1 MSGLF
6 GGGGAT
12 ISTVDPVAAGLR
24 IQTSAYGMALPLVY
38 GRTRIPGNLMWY
50 GDFTP
55 IAHTETTSSGGGG
68 KGGGG
73 EVTSSH
79 TTYTYTAAFALGLGE
94 GPFTA
99 IHAFWRDKDFIT
111 DASSVFTLKLGTYPQ
126 AVWSHLSSN
135 HAAEAVPYQGVAYVC
150 ASAYDLG
157 SSDYLQN
164 HSFEVTARLP
174 HQVGVI
180 DDANPKDI
188 LADLLANANYG
199 VSFPAGKLGDWT
211 QFSAYC
217 VANGLFFSPCYSDQ
231 QQASEVV
238 TKLTALA
245 NTAPYF
251 SEGLLKCT
259 PLGDVQITGNAVTFT
274 PNVTPLY
281 DLTDDDYLDQDE
293 PVRVIRNASADAY
306 NQVQVE
312 YVNRQNQ
319 YNVEIAE
326 AKDQTA
332 IDTYGLLTAEPI
344 AAHEIA
350 RTEVARAVAQIKL
363 QRALFI
369 RNEYE
374 FRLGWKY
381 ALVEPTDILTLTD
394 ASLGM
399 DKVPVRVLTVEESED
414 GGFLM
419 TAEDFPA
426 GTTSAATY
434 ASQDGG
440 GYTLNTYITPGPVNT
455 PAIFEPPNGLTAP
468 DLEVWVAVSGTVPE
482 WGGCDVW
489 VSEDNATFRNIGR
502 VVNPARHGT
511 LSSALATG
519 SDPDITN
526 TLAVNLSL
534 CRGALVSVS
543 QADADDGNSL
553 LWVDGEL
560 ISYQNATL
568 TTQYHYNLTYLR
580 RGRNGTA
587 IGAHASGTQFARLDD
602 AIFKYV
608 VPRDLIGRPIW
619 LKFTSFNI
627 FGNATQQLAD
637 VVAYSY
643 TILGNRPAGLASL
656 SGIGG
661 MFLNQIGWSFAQNQY
676 DRDFIEIWGGTTN
689 NRAVAT
695 LLTSQKDPT
704 TSWKHPGLPAA
715 QQWFYWGRVVD
726 TSGNQSDFFPTSP
739 TNGVPATTSS
749 DVAEMLAF
757 LQGKIGDSAL
767 TTELLTSIT
776 GSGGNLLQNS
786 GFDVDISGW
795 GALWKQVPG
804 DPTPT
809 IQRNLAGAPWTP
821 TGMNTIGMVRAGMP
835 TGVQDFGLEL
845 VRCPAI
851 EPGARYCV
859 SSWLAAHRCPVD
871 IAILFLDSVMAY
883 IAGAEAHSA
892 TTTASGGESL
902 SGWVRRSIFVTAPAN
917 ARYAYVFA
925 RAYAA
930 TGADPYAWMC
940 RPMLER
946 AVASQTVPSAWSQS
960 AEGIT
965 AAVKTTETTV
975 AGLSAQYTIK
985 VDVNGKVTGIGLA
998 SSPSSSEI
1006 VMLADKLTFVQPD
1019 GSGTPQQVLTVG
1031 TINGQPAL
1039 GFAGHLLA
1047 ADGSFSG
1054 QLLAATGTFTGALNA
1069 ASGTFAG
1076 ALSGA
1081 TGTFSGAL
1089 NAATGT
1095 FAGSLA
1101 AGVLNAAAFDSI
1113 SYEYATAGTFNL
1125 TIPAMNADWSAMKMK
1140 VSVQAAGGGGGGGSY
1155 GGGGGGGGGG
1165 AGQRVTY
1172 DGIACTPGQVVGIV
1186 IGLGGNPGANGIYSA
1201 ATSGTVGALTQV
1213 TYVSV
1218 TYGATAGTGG
1228 GSGWWAGQPV
1238 YALGGTIGGQNGLG
1252 TLGGG
1257 KGGDS
1262 TLAGGG
1268 AGAVGTANAGS
1279 GLLGSGGGGACYSDE
1294 GNTAAAA
1301 GGRGHVLIEFYDP
1314 NLLVLN
1320 SRYSNLI
1327 TWLDTTGHGAVPAN
1341 AR

>member
-6 GGGGAT
+6 GGGGTT

-73 EVTSSH
+73 EVSSSH

-99 IHAFWRDKDFIT
+99 IHAFWRDKDFVA
-111 DASSVFTLKLGTYPQ
+111 DASSVFTIKLGTYPQ
-126 AVWSHLSSN
+126 TVWSHLSSN
-135 HAAEAVPYQGVAYVC
+135 HPAEAVPYQGVAYVC

-164 HSFEVTARLP
+164 HTFEVTARLP
-174 HQVGVI
+174 YQVGVI

-188 LADLLANANYG
+188 LSDVLINAHYG
-199 VSFPAGKLGDWT
+199 CGFPAGKLASWT
-211 QFSAYC
+211 QFSNYC
-217 VANGLFFSPCYSDQ
+217 VANGLFFSPAYAEQ
-231 QQASEVV
+231 QQASELV
-238 TKLTALA
+238 TKLTGLA

-259 PLGDVQITGNAVTFT
+259 PLGDAQVTGNAVTYV

-293 PVRVIRNASADAY
+293 PVRLIRNSSADAF
-306 NQVQVE
+306 NHAQVE
-312 YVNRQNQ
+312 YVNRLNQ

-332 IDTYGLLTAEPI
+332 IDVYGLLTAEPV

-374 FRLGWKY
+374 FRVGWKFS
-381 ALVEPTDILTLTD
+381 LVEPTDILTLTD
-394 ASLGM
+394 ATLGL

-434 ASQDGG
+434 ATQGGG
-440 GYTLNTYITPGPVNT
+440 GYTLNTYIAPGPVNT

-489 VSEDNATFRNIGR
+489 VSEDNATYRNIGR

-511 LSSALATG
+511 LSSILATG
-519 SDPDITN
+519 SDPDTTN
-526 TLAVNLSL
+526 TLAVDLSL

-587 IGAHASGTQFARLDD
+587 IGAHAAGTKFARLDE

-608 VPRDLIGRPIW
+608 VPRELIGRPIW
-619 LKFTSFNI
+619 IKFTSFNV
-627 FGNATQQLAD
+627 FGNATEQLAD
-637 VVAYSY
+637 VTAYSY

-656 SGIGG
+656 SGTGG
-661 MFLNQIGWSFAQNQY
+661 MFLNQIGWTFAQNQY
-676 DRDFIEIWGGTTN
+676 DRDFIELWGGTTN
-689 NRAVAT
+689 NRNAAT

-726 TSGNQSDFFPTSP
+726 TSGNSSDFFPASP

-749 DVAEMLAF
+749 DAAEMLDL
-757 LQGKIGDSAL
+757 LQGQLTLDELAPELANPIGNMA
-767 TTELLTSIT
+767 TSYVMVADVDGNIT
-776 GSGGNLLQNS
+776 GMRL
-786 GFDVDISGW
+786 
-795 GALWKQVPG
+795 GA
-804 DPTPT
+804 D
-809 IQRNLAGAPWTP
+809 
-821 TGMNTIGMVRAGMP
+821 
-835 TGVQDFGLEL
+835 
-845 VRCPAI
+845 
-851 EPGARYCV
+851 
-859 SSWLAAHRCPVD
+859 
-871 IAILFLDSVMAY
+871 
-883 IAGAEAHSA
+883 
-892 TTTASGGESL
+892 ASG
-902 SGWVRRSIFVTAPAN
+902 
-917 ARYAYVFA
+917 
-925 RAYAA
+925 A
-930 TGADPYAWMC
+930 T
-940 RPMLER
+940 
-946 AVASQTVPSAWSQS
+946 
-960 AEGIT
+960 
-965 AAVKTTETTV
+965 
-975 AGLSAQYTIK
+975 
-985 VDVNGKVTGIGLA
+985 N
-998 SSPSSSEI
+998 I

-1019 GSGTPQQVLTVG
+1019 GSGTPQPILTVG

-1039 GFAGHLLA
+1039 GFSGHLLA

-1054 QLLAATGTFTGALNA
+1054 QLLAATGTFTGELSA

-1081 TGTFSGAL
+1081 TGTFSGVL
-1089 NAATGT
+1089 
-1095 FAGSLA
+1095 S
-1101 AGVLNAAAFDSI
+1101 AGVLNPANFDAYQ
-1113 SYEYATAGTFNL
+1113 YEYSIAGGYNL
-1125 TIPAMNADWSAMKMK
+1125 TIPALKAGWSAMKMRITI
-1140 VSVQAAGGGGGGGSY
+1140 QGAGGGGGGAWCSGVSPNIWQAPGA
-1155 GGGGGGGGGG
+1155 GGGAGQKIIYDGIAATPGQNIVITVGSGGAGGNGALSTNGATSGSAGGLTQVVVNGDITYPASAGGGGG
-1165 AGQRVTY
+1165 ASTLSGSTMIY
-1172 DGIACTPGQVVGIV
+1172 GVG
-1186 IGLGGNPGANGIYSA
+1186 GA
-1201 ATSGTVGALTQV
+1201 
-1213 TYVSV
+1213 
-1218 TYGATAGTGG
+1218 
-1228 GSGWWAGQPV
+1228 
-1238 YALGGTIGGQNGLG
+1238 IGGQNARLVVFLYAG
-1252 TLGGG
+1252 
-1257 KGGDS
+1257 
-1262 TLAGGG
+1262 AGGTSFYG
-1268 AGAVGTANAGS
+1268 AGGAAGTGSAVNGGVGARGA
-1279 GLLGSGGGGACYSDE
+1279 GGGGAMLNIATPSA
-1294 GNTAAAA
+1294 GSGGA
-1301 GGRGHVLIEFYDP
+1301 GGDGYVLVEFYDP
-1314 NLLVLN
+1314 NTIVLN

-1327 TWLDTTGHGAVPAN
+1327 TWLDSIGHGAVPAN

>member
-73 EVTSSH
+73 EVSSSH

-99 IHAFWRDKDFIT
+99 IHAFWRDKDFVA
-111 DASSVFTLKLGTYPQ
+111 DASSVFTIKLGTYPQ
-126 AVWSHLSSN
+126 TTWSHLSSN
-135 HAAEAVPYQGVAYVC
+135 HPAEAVPYQGVAYVC

-164 HSFEVTARLP
+164 HSFEVTGRLP

-188 LADLLANANYG
+188 LSDVLINAHYG
-199 VSFPAGKLGDWT
+199 VGFPAGKLGDWT
-211 QFSAYC
+211 QFSNYC
-217 VANGLFFSPCYSDQ
+217 VANGLFFSPAYAEQ
-231 QQASEVV
+231 QQASELV
-238 TKLTALA
+238 TKLMGLA
-245 NTAPYF
+245 NTELYF

-259 PLGDVQITGNAVTFT
+259 PLGDAQVTGNAVTFV

-293 PVRVIRNASADAY
+293 PVRLIRNSSADAF
-306 NQVQVE
+306 NHVQVE

-319 YNVEIAE
+319 YNVEPAE

-332 IDTYGLLTAEPI
+332 IDTFGLLTAEPV

-350 RTEVARAVAQIKL
+350 RTEVARAVAQIKM

-374 FRLGWKY
+374 FRVGWKFS
-381 ALVEPTDILTLTD
+381 LVEPTDILTLTD
-394 ASLGM
+394 AALEL
-399 DKVPVRVLTVEESED
+399 DKAPVRVLTIEENGD
-414 GGFLM
+414 DGFLM

-434 ASQDGG
+434 ATQGGG
-440 GYTLNTYITPGPVNT
+440 GYTLNTYIAPGPVNA
-455 PAIFEPPNGLTAP
+455 PAIFEPPNSLTAP

-489 VSEDNATFRNIGR
+489 VSEDNATYRNIGR
-502 VVNPARHGT
+502 VVNPARHGV
-511 LSSALATG
+511 LSSTLASGT
-519 SDPDITN
+519 DPDTTN
-526 TLAVNLSL
+526 TLAVDLSA
-534 CRGALVSVS
+534 CRGALVPVS

-587 IGAHASGTQFARLDD
+587 IGAHAAGTKFARLDE

-619 LKFTSFNI
+619 IKFTSFNV
-627 FGNATQQLAD
+627 FGNATEQLAD
-637 VVAYSY
+637 VTAYSY

-656 SGIGG
+656 SATGG

-676 DRDFIEIWGGTTN
+676 DRDFIEVWGGTTN
-689 NRAVAT
+689 NRNAAT

-726 TSGNQSDFFPTSP
+726 TSGNQSDFFPASP

-749 DVAEMLAF
+749 DAAEMLDL
-757 LQGKIGDSAL
+757 LQGQLTFAELAPELAVPVGNLADSYVMVADANGK
-767 TTELLTSIT
+767 IT
-776 GSGGNLLQNS
+776 GMRL
-786 GFDVDISGW
+786 
-795 GALWKQVPG
+795 GA
-804 DPTPT
+804 D
-809 IQRNLAGAPWTP
+809 
-821 TGMNTIGMVRAGMP
+821 
-835 TGVQDFGLEL
+835 
-845 VRCPAI
+845 
-851 EPGARYCV
+851 
-859 SSWLAAHRCPVD
+859 
-871 IAILFLDSVMAY
+871 
-883 IAGAEAHSA
+883 
-892 TTTASGGESL
+892 ASGS
-902 SGWVRRSIFVTAPAN
+902 TN
-917 ARYAYVFA
+917 
-925 RAYAA
+925 
-930 TGADPYAWMC
+930 
-940 RPMLER
+940 
-946 AVASQTVPSAWSQS
+946 
-960 AEGIT
+960 
-965 AAVKTTETTV
+965 
-975 AGLSAQYTIK
+975 
-985 VDVNGKVTGIGLA
+985 
-998 SSPSSSEI
+998 I

-1019 GSGTPQQVLTVG
+1019 GSGTPQPVLTVG

-1054 QLLAATGTFTGALNA
+1054 QLLAATGTFIGD
-1069 ASGTFAG
+1069 GTFG
-1076 ALSGA
+1076 GS
-1081 TGTFSGAL
+1081 L

-1095 FAGSLA
+1095 FAGVLA
-1101 AGVLNAAAFDSI
+1101 AGVLNPAAFDSYQ
-1113 SYEYATAGTFNL
+1113 YEYSVAGDYNL
-1125 TIPAMNADWSAMKMK
+1125 TVPALKAGWSAMKMRIT
-1140 VSVQAAGGGGGGGSY
+1140 VHGAGGGGGGASDANVPKEFGTDGTSWIGS
-1155 GGGGGGGGGG
+1155 GGG
-1165 AGQRVTY
+1165 AGARIVY
-1172 DGIACTPGQVVGIV
+1172 DGIACTPGQNVVIT
-1186 IGLGGNPGANGIYSA
+1186 IGAGGAGGLYPGN
-1201 ATSGTVGALTQV
+1201 TVGQSGGLTKV
-1213 TYVSV
+1213 TYDSV
-1218 TYGATAGTGG
+1218 DYSATAGTGG
-1228 GSGWWAGQPV
+1228 GVQSWSGWNGSYYTKIVYGDGGVTGGQKAAASGILPPV
-1238 YALGGTIGGQNGLG
+1238 YT
-1252 TLGGG
+1252 
-1257 KGGDS
+1257 
-1262 TLAGGG
+1262 AGAGG
-1268 AGAVGTANAGS
+1268 AGYFYPGGVGGIVTIGTPRYNITRYPAAGIK
-1279 GLLGSGGGGACYSDE
+1279 GSGGGGGFGFRYDAQSLVN
-1294 GNTAAAA
+1294 GANGGA
-1301 GGRGHVLIEFYDP
+1301 GGAGYVLIEFYDP
-1314 NLLVLN
+1314 NTIVLN

-1327 TWLDTTGHGAVPAN
+1327 TWLDSIGHGAVPAN

>member
-1 MSGLF
+1 MSGMF
-6 GGGGAT
+6 GGGDTT

-24 IQTSAYGMALPLVY
+24 IQTSAYGLALPLVY
-38 GRTRIPGNLMWY
+38 GRTRIPGNLIWY
-50 GDFTP
+50 GDFKP

-73 EVTSSH
+73 EVTSTH
-79 TTYTYTAAFALGLGE
+79 TSYTYTAAFALGLGE

-99 IHAFWRDKDFIT
+99 IHAFWRDKDFVA
-111 DASSVFTLKLGTYPQ
+111 DASSVFTIKLGTYPQ
-126 AVWSHLSSN
+126 TAWSHLSSN
-135 HAAEAVPYQGVAYVC
+135 HPAEAVPYQGVAYVC

-157 SSDYLQN
+157 SRDYLQN
-164 HSFEVTARLP
+164 HTFDVTARLP
-174 HQVGVI
+174 YQAGMI

-188 LADLLANANYG
+188 LYDVLTNTHYG
-199 VSFPAGKLGDWT
+199 VGFPAGKLGDWA
-211 QFSAYC
+211 QFSTYC
-217 VANGLFFSPCYSDQ
+217 VANGLFFSPAYAEQ
-231 QQASEVV
+231 QQASELV
-238 TKLTALA
+238 TKLLDLA

-259 PLGDVQITGNAVTFT
+259 PLGDAQVTGNAVTYV

-293 PVRVIRNASADAY
+293 PVRVIRKSSADAF
-306 NQVQVE
+306 NHAQVE
-312 YVNRQNQ
+312 YVNRLNQ

-332 IDTYGLLTAEPI
+332 IDVYGLLTAEPV

-350 RTEVARAVAQIKL
+350 RTEVARAVAQIRL

-374 FRLGWKY
+374 FRVGWKF
-381 ALVEPTDILTLTD
+381 ALIEPTDILTLTD

-434 ASQDGG
+434 ASQGGG
-440 GYTLNTYITPGPVNT
+440 GYTLNTYIAPGPVNT
-455 PAIFEPPNGLTAP
+455 PVIFEPPNSLTAP

-502 VVNPARHGT
+502 IVNPARHGT
-511 LSSALATG
+511 LSAALATG
-519 SDPDITN
+519 SDPDISN
-526 TLAVNLSL
+526 TLAVDLSP

-543 QADADDGNSL
+543 QADADNGNSL

-587 IGAHASGTQFARLDD
+587 IGAHASGTPFARLDE

-608 VPRDLIGRPIW
+608 VPRELIGRPIW

-656 SGIGG
+656 SATGG
-661 MFLNQIGWSFAQNQY
+661 MFLNQIGWTFAQNQY

-689 NRAVAT
+689 DRNAAT

-726 TSGNQSDFFPTSP
+726 TSGNQSDFFPASP

-749 DVAEMLAF
+749 DATQMLDL
-757 LQGKIGDSAL
+757 LQGQITFAELAPELANPIGNMA
-767 TTELLTSIT
+767 TSYVMVADANGKIT
-776 GSGGNLLQNS
+776 GMRL
-786 GFDVDISGW
+786 
-795 GALWKQVPG
+795 GA
-804 DPTPT
+804 D
-809 IQRNLAGAPWTP
+809 
-821 TGMNTIGMVRAGMP
+821 
-835 TGVQDFGLEL
+835 
-845 VRCPAI
+845 
-851 EPGARYCV
+851 
-859 SSWLAAHRCPVD
+859 
-871 IAILFLDSVMAY
+871 
-883 IAGAEAHSA
+883 
-892 TTTASGGESL
+892 ASGS
-902 SGWVRRSIFVTAPAN
+902 TN
-917 ARYAYVFA
+917 
-925 RAYAA
+925 
-930 TGADPYAWMC
+930 
-940 RPMLER
+940 
-946 AVASQTVPSAWSQS
+946 
-960 AEGIT
+960 
-965 AAVKTTETTV
+965 
-975 AGLSAQYTIK
+975 
-985 VDVNGKVTGIGLA
+985 
-998 SSPSSSEI
+998 I

-1019 GSGTPQQVLTVG
+1019 GSGTPQPVLKVG

-1081 TGTFSGAL
+1081 TGTFSGVL
-1089 NAATGT
+1089 
-1095 FAGSLA
+1095 S
-1101 AGVLNAAAFDSI
+1101 AGVLNPANFDAYQ
-1113 SYEYATAGTFNL
+1113 YEYAVSGGYYLTVPALKAG
-1125 TIPAMNADWSAMKMK
+1125 WSAMKMRITM
-1140 VSVQAAGGGGGGGSY
+1140 QGAGGGGGGAYAQNFANPWYSLVLRNGGVGGAGGRIIYDGITVTPGQSVAITVGEGGLGGISHVGSNGTPGQA
-1155 GGGGGGGGGG
+1155 GGLTQVVYNGTTYSVTAGVGGG
-1165 AGQRVTY
+1165 AGTSS
-1172 DGIACTPGQVVGIV
+1172 GAGAS
-1186 IGLGGNPGANGIYSA
+1186 GNPTASYYSPPGAND
-1201 ATSGTVGALTQV
+1201 QV
-1213 TYVSV
+1213 S
-1218 TYGATAGTGG
+1218 
-1228 GSGWWAGQPV
+1228 
-1238 YALGGTIGGQNGLG
+1238 
-1252 TLGGG
+1252 
-1257 KGGDS
+1257 
-1262 TLAGGG
+1262 G
-1268 AGAVGTANAGS
+1268 AGYDNGVYGYVIEGTPGTK
-1279 GLLGSGGGGACYSDE
+1279 GSGGG
-1294 GNTAAAA
+1294 AAAA
-1301 GGRGHVLIEFYDP
+1301 GYYSMGYGGAYGMVSPQGNKGGDAYILIEFYDP
-1314 NLLVLN
+1314 NTIVIN

-1327 TWLDTTGHGAVPAN
+1327 TWLDSIGHGAVPAN

>member
-6 GGGGAT
+6 GGGGTT
-12 ISTVDPVAAGLR
+12 ISTVDPIAAGLR
-24 IQTSAYGMALPLVY
+24 IQTSAYGLALPLVY

-73 EVTSSH
+73 EVSSSH

-99 IHAFWRDKDFIT
+99 IHAFWRDKDFVA
-111 DASSVFTLKLGTYPQ
+111 DASSVFTIKLGTYPQ
-126 AVWSHLSSN
+126 TVWSHLSSN
-135 HAAEAVPYQGVAYVC
+135 HPAEAVPYQGVAYVC

-164 HSFEVTARLP
+164 HSFEVTGRLP

-188 LADLLANANYG
+188 LSDVLINAHYG
-199 VSFPAGKLGDWT
+199 CGFPAGKLGSWT
-211 QFSAYC
+211 QFSNYC
-217 VANGLFFSPCYSDQ
+217 VANGIFFSPCYSE
-231 QQASEVV
+231 QAPANEVV
-238 TKLTALA
+238 AKLTDLA

-251 SEGLLKCT
+251 SEGQLKCV
-259 PLGDVQITGNAVTFT
+259 PLGDAQVTGNGVTYV

-281 DLTDDDYLDQDE
+281 DLTDDDYLDDDE
-293 PVRVIRNASADAY
+293 PVRLIRKTPADAW
-306 NQVQVE
+306 NHVQVE
-312 YVNRQNQ
+312 YANRANQ
-319 YNVEIAE
+319 YNFEPAE

-332 IDTYGLLTAEPI
+332 IDVFGLLTAEPI
-344 AAHEIA
+344 VAHEIA

-374 FRLGWKY
+374 FRVGWKFS
-381 ALVEPTDILTLTD
+381 LVEPTDILTLTD
-394 ASLGM
+394 ATLGL

-434 ASQDGG
+434 ATQGGG
-440 GYTLNTYITPGPVNT
+440 GYTLNTYIAPGPVNT

-489 VSEDNATFRNIGR
+489 VSEDNATYRNIGR

-511 LSSALATG
+511 LSSILATG
-519 SDPDITN
+519 SDPDVTN
-526 TLAVNLSL
+526 TLAVDLSP

-587 IGAHASGTQFARLDD
+587 IGAHAAGTKFARLDE

-608 VPRDLIGRPIW
+608 VPRELIGRPIW
-619 LKFTSFNI
+619 IKFTSFNV
-627 FGNATQQLAD
+627 FGNATEQLAD
-637 VVAYSY
+637 VTAYSY

-656 SGIGG
+656 SATGG
-661 MFLNQIGWSFAQNQY
+661 MFLNQIGWTFAQNQY

-689 NRAVAT
+689 NRNAAT

-726 TSGNQSDFFPTSP
+726 TSGNQSDFFPASP

-749 DVAEMLAF
+749 DAAEMLDL
-757 LQGKIGDSAL
+757 LQGQLTLAELAPELANPIGNMA
-767 TTELLTSIT
+767 TSYVMVADANGKIT
-776 GSGGNLLQNS
+776 GMRL
-786 GFDVDISGW
+786 
-795 GALWKQVPG
+795 
-804 DPTPT
+804 
-809 IQRNLAGAPWTP
+809 
-821 TGMNTIGMVRAGMP
+821 
-835 TGVQDFGLEL
+835 
-845 VRCPAI
+845 
-851 EPGARYCV
+851 
-859 SSWLAAHRCPVD
+859 
-871 IAILFLDSVMAY
+871 
-883 IAGAEAHSA
+883 
-892 TTTASGGESL
+892 
-902 SGWVRRSIFVTAPAN
+902 
-917 ARYAYVFA
+917 
-925 RAYAA
+925 
-930 TGADPYAWMC
+930 GAD
-940 RPMLER
+940 
-946 AVASQTVPSAWSQS
+946 
-960 AEGIT
+960 AEGST
-965 AAVKTTETTV
+965 
-975 AGLSAQYTIK
+975 
-985 VDVNGKVTGIGLA
+985 N
-998 SSPSSSEI
+998 I

-1019 GSGTPQQVLTVG
+1019 GSGTPQPILTVG

-1054 QLLAATGTFTGALNA
+1054 QLLAATGVFTGALSA
-1069 ASGTFAG
+1069 ATGTFAG
-1076 ALSGA
+1076 QLLAATGVFAGSLQAA
-1081 TGTFSGAL
+1081 TGTFAGSL
-1089 NAATGT
+1089 QAATGT

-1101 AGVLNAAAFDSI
+1101 AGVVDASAFDVIREEKS
-1113 SYEYATAGTFNL
+1113 AAGTYN
-1125 TIPAMNADWSAMKMK
+1125 IVVPALKAGWSSMKMRITL
-1140 VSVQAAGGGGGGGSY
+1140 QGAGGGGGGGSNGSIWDGEGWQSFF
-1155 GGGGGGGGGG
+1155 GGGGGGGKGSKT
-1165 AGQRVTY
+1165 VY
-1172 DGIACTPGQVVGIV
+1172 DEIDCTPGQ
-1186 IGLGGNPGANGIYSA
+1186 
-1201 ATSGTVGALTQV
+1201 T
-1213 TYVSV
+1213 VSV
-1218 TYGATAGTGG
+1218 TIGDGGAPGVSGYDGNSTSGADGAETSVIHASVNYPVTSGKGGGRCTSSAVGAGGVTGG
-1228 GSGWWAGQPV
+1228 GSGSASMYSGV
-1238 YALGGTIGGQNGLG
+1238 GGNGASSPYGVGGQ
-1252 TLGGG
+1252 GGYVG
-1257 KGGDS
+1257 SSGPVPGVSGG
-1262 TLAGGG
+1262 
-1268 AGAVGTANAGS
+1268 
-1279 GLLGSGGGGACYSDE
+1279 LGSGGGG
-1294 GNTAAAA
+1294 
-1301 GGRGHVLIEFYDP
+1301 GGSSSNYLAQPAKGGQGYALIEFYDP
-1314 NLLVLN
+1314 NTIVLN

-1327 TWLDTTGHGAVPAN
+1327 TWLDSIGHGAVPAS

>member
-1 MSGLF
+1 MSGMF
-6 GGGGAT
+6 GGGDTT

-24 IQTSAYGMALPLVY
+24 IQTSAYGLTLPLVY
-38 GRTRIPGNLMWY
+38 GRTRIPGNMIWY
-50 GDFTP
+50 GDFTA
-55 IAHTETTSSGGGG
+55 IAHVETTSSGGGG

-73 EVTSSH
+73 EVTSTH

-99 IHAFWRDKDFIT
+99 IHAFWRDKDFVA
-111 DASSVFTLKLGTYPQ
+111 DASSVFTIKLGTYPQ
-126 AVWSHLSSN
+126 SVWSHLSSN
-135 HAAEAVPYQGVAYVC
+135 HPAEAVPYQGVAYVC

-164 HSFEVTARLP
+164 HSFEVTGRLP
-174 HQVGVI
+174 YQAGFI

-199 VSFPAGKLGDWT
+199 VGFPAGKLGDWT

-217 VANGLFFSPCYSDQ
+217 VANGLFFSPAYSDQ
-231 QQASEVV
+231 QQASEAV

-319 YNVEIAE
+319 YNAEIAE

-332 IDTYGLLTAEPI
+332 IDTYGLLTAEPV

-350 RTEVARAVAQIKL
+350 RTAVARAVAQIKL

-440 GYTLNTYITPGPVNT
+440 GYTLNTYITPGPVNA
-455 PAIFEPPNGLTAP
+455 PAIFEPPNSLTAP

-519 SDPDITN
+519 SDPDTTN

-587 IGAHASGTQFARLDD
+587 IGAHASGTQFARLDE

-608 VPRDLIGRPIW
+608 VPRELIGRPIW

-627 FGNATQQLAD
+627 FGNATQQLTD
-637 VVAYSY
+637 VTAYSY

-656 SGIGG
+656 SGTGG

-689 NRAVAT
+689 NRAAAT

-749 DVAEMLAF
+749 NAAEMLDL
-757 LQGKIGDSAL
+757 LQGQLTLAEMAPELANPIGNMA
-767 TTELLTSIT
+767 TSY
-776 GSGGNLLQNS
+776 
-786 GFDVDISGW
+786 V
-795 GALWKQVPG
+795 
-804 DPTPT
+804 
-809 IQRNLAGAPWTP
+809 
-821 TGMNTIGMVRAGMP
+821 MVA
-835 TGVQDFGLEL
+835 
-845 VRCPAI
+845 
-851 EPGARYCV
+851 
-859 SSWLAAHRCPVD
+859 
-871 IAILFLDSVMAY
+871 
-883 IAGAEAHSA
+883 
-892 TTTASGGESL
+892 
-902 SGWVRRSIFVTAPAN
+902 
-917 ARYAYVFA
+917 
-925 RAYAA
+925 
-930 TGADPYAWMC
+930 
-940 RPMLER
+940 
-946 AVASQTVPSAWSQS
+946 
-960 AEGIT
+960 
-965 AAVKTTETTV
+965 
-975 AGLSAQYTIK
+975 
-985 VDVNGKVTGIGLA
+985 DVNGKITGMRLGADA
-998 SSPSSSEI
+998 SGSTNI

-1019 GSGTPQQVLTVG
+1019 GSGTPQPVLTVG

-1081 TGTFSGAL
+1081 TGTFSGVL
-1089 NAATGT
+1089 
-1095 FAGSLA
+1095 S
-1101 AGVLNAAAFDSI
+1101 AGVLDHAAFDSYQ
-1113 SYEYATAGTFNL
+1113 YEYAAAGGFNL
-1125 TIPAMNADWSAMKMK
+1125 TIPALKAGWTAMKMRITLIG
-1140 VSVQAAGGGGGGGSY
+1140 AGGGGCGGFMSTDVGTTYYSRPY
-1155 GGGGGGGGGG
+1155 GGGG
-1165 AGQRVTY
+1165 AGGAGSRVIY
-1172 DGIACTPGQVVGIV
+1172 DGISATPGQNVSV
-1186 IGLGGNPGANGIYSA
+1186 
-1201 ATSGTVGALTQV
+1201 TVGAGGAGTAGAYAASYTAVSNAAGGGSTQV
-1213 TYVSV
+1213 VYGSTYSV
-1218 TYGATAGTGG
+1218 TAGTGG
-1228 GSGWWAGQPV
+1228 ARSESYRPAGWNGFATIIHGV
-1238 YALGGTIGGQNGLG
+1238 GGTAGGA
-1252 TLGGG
+1252 
-1257 KGGDS
+1257 S
-1262 TLAGGG
+1262 GGG
-1268 AGAVGTANAGS
+1268 AGGASYSAVGGVAGTASGTLNGGNGS
-1279 GLLGSGGGGACYSDE
+1279 LGSGGGGGAW
-1294 GNTAAAA
+1294 GNTYTMASPLYGS
-1301 GGRGHVLIEFYDP
+1301 GGNGGPGYILIEFYDP
-1314 NLLVLN
+1314 NTIVMN

>member
-1 MSGLF
+1 MSGMF

-99 IHAFWRDKDFIT
+99 IHSFWRDKDFIA
-111 DASSVFTLKLGTYPQ
+111 DASSIFTIKLGTYQQ

-164 HSFEVTARLP
+164 HSFEVTGRLP
-174 HQVGVI
+174 YQVGVI
-180 DDANPKDI
+180 DDANPRDI

-199 VSFPAGKLGDWT
+199 VGFPAGKLGDWT

-217 VANGLFFSPCYSDQ
+217 VANGLFFSPAYSDQ
-231 QQASEVV
+231 QQASEAV

-319 YNVEIAE
+319 YNAEIAE

-332 IDTYGLLTAEPI
+332 IDTYGLLTAEPV

-455 PAIFEPPNGLTAP
+455 PAIFEPPNSLTAP

-511 LSSALATG
+511 LSAALATG

-553 LWVDGEL
+553 LWVDGEM

-568 TTQYHYNLTYLR
+568 TTQYRYNLTYLR

-587 IGAHASGTQFARLDD
+587 IGAHASGTQFARLDE

-637 VVAYSY
+637 VTAYSY

-656 SGIGG
+656 SGTGG

-689 NRAVAT
+689 NRAAAT

-704 TSWKHPGLPAA
+704 TIWKHPGLPAA

-726 TSGNQSDFFPTSP
+726 TSGNQSDFFPASP

-749 DVAEMLAF
+749 DAAEMLDL
-757 LQGKIGDSAL
+757 LQGQL
-767 TTELLTSIT
+767 TFAELAPELAVPV
-776 GSGGNLLQNS
+776 GNLAAS
-786 GFDVDISGW
+786 YV
-795 GALWKQVPG
+795 
-804 DPTPT
+804 
-809 IQRNLAGAPWTP
+809 
-821 TGMNTIGMVRAGMP
+821 MVA
-835 TGVQDFGLEL
+835 
-845 VRCPAI
+845 
-851 EPGARYCV
+851 
-859 SSWLAAHRCPVD
+859 
-871 IAILFLDSVMAY
+871 
-883 IAGAEAHSA
+883 
-892 TTTASGGESL
+892 
-902 SGWVRRSIFVTAPAN
+902 
-917 ARYAYVFA
+917 
-925 RAYAA
+925 
-930 TGADPYAWMC
+930 
-940 RPMLER
+940 
-946 AVASQTVPSAWSQS
+946 
-960 AEGIT
+960 
-965 AAVKTTETTV
+965 
-975 AGLSAQYTIK
+975 
-985 VDVNGKVTGIGLA
+985 DVNGKITGMRLGADA
-998 SSPSSSEI
+998 SGATNI

-1019 GSGTPQQVLTVG
+1019 GSGTPQPVLTVG

-1054 QLLAATGTFTGALNA
+1054 QLLAASGTFLGELNA
-1069 ASGTFAG
+1069 ATGTFAG

-1089 NAATGT
+1089 QAATGT
-1095 FAGSLA
+1095 FAGALA
-1101 AGVLNAAAFDSI
+1101 AGVLNQASFDSI
-1113 SYEYATAGTFNL
+1113 RYEYSVAGSYSL
-1125 TIPAMNADWSAMKMK
+1125 TIPAMKDGWATMKMK
-1140 VSVQAAGGGGGGGSY
+1140 ITVQGAGGGGGGASY

-1165 AGQRVTY
+1165 AGANIVY
-1172 DGIACTPGQVVGIV
+1172 DGIACTPGQNISITVGA
-1186 IGLGGNPGANGIYSA
+1186 GGAGGTNGIYSNCTFGVA
-1201 ATSGTVGALTQV
+1201 GSATQA
-1213 TYVSV
+1213 
-1218 TYGATAGTGG
+1218 TYGSAYSASAGSGG
-1228 GSGWWAGQPV
+1228 GSGWFGSGGG
-1238 YALGGTIGGQNGLG
+1238 LGVGGVIGGEQSPGYRGGNGGNSPLAS
-1252 TLGGG
+1252 GGVG
-1257 KGGDS
+1257 AIV
-1262 TLAGGG
+1262 TMPAGI
-1268 AGAVGTANAGS
+1268 
-1279 GLLGSGGGGACYSDE
+1279 GLFGSGGGGGSYNDD
-1294 GNTAAAA
+1294 GNAAAAA
-1301 GGRGHVLIEFYDP
+1301 GGPGYVLVEFYDP
-1314 NLLVLN
+1314 NTIVLN

-1327 TWLDTTGHGAVPAN
+1327 TWLDSIGHGAVPAN

>member
-24 IQTSAYGMALPLVY
+24 IQTSAYGLSLPLVY

-68 KGGGG
+68 KGGG

-99 IHAFWRDKDFIT
+99 IHAFWRDKDFVA
-111 DASSVFTLKLGTYPQ
+111 DAASVFTIKLGTYPQ
-126 AVWSHLSSN
+126 TVWSHLSSN
-135 HAAEAVPYQGVAYVC
+135 HPAEAVPYQGVAYVC

-164 HSFEVTARLP
+164 HSFEVTGRLP
-174 HQVGVI
+174 HQIGVI

-188 LADLLANANYG
+188 LADLLTNAHCG
-199 VSFPAGKLGDWT
+199 VGFPAGKLGDWT
-211 QFSAYC
+211 PFSNYC
-217 VANGLFFSPCYSDQ
+217 VANGLFFSPAYAEQ
-231 QQASEVV
+231 QPANEVV
-238 TKLTALA
+238 TKLTGLA

-281 DLTDDDYLDQDE
+281 GLTDDDYLDTDE
-293 PVRVIRNASADAY
+293 PVRVIRNASADAF
-306 NQVQVE
+306 NQTQVE
-312 YVNRQNQ
+312 YVNRLNQ

-332 IDTYGLLTAEPI
+332 IDTYGLLTAEPV

-381 ALVEPTDILTLTD
+381 SLVEPTDILTLTD

-434 ASQDGG
+434 ATQGGG
-440 GYTLNTYITPGPVNT
+440 GYTLNTYIAPGPVNT
-455 PAIFEPPNGLTAP
+455 PAIFEPPNSLTAP

-511 LSSALATG
+511 LSAVLATG
-519 SDPDITN
+519 SDPDTTN
-526 TLAVNLSL
+526 TLAVDLSL
-534 CRGALVSVS
+534 CRGALVAVS

-587 IGAHASGTQFARLDD
+587 IGAHAAGTKFARLDE

-619 LKFTSFNI
+619 IKFTSFNV
-627 FGNATQQLAD
+627 FGNATEQLAD
-637 VVAYSY
+637 VTAYSY

-656 SGIGG
+656 SATGG
-661 MFLNQIGWSFAQNQY
+661 MFLNQIGWTFAQNQY

-689 NRAVAT
+689 NRNAAT

-726 TSGNQSDFFPTSP
+726 TSGNSSDFFPASP

-749 DVAEMLAF
+749 DAAEMLDL
-757 LQGKIGDSAL
+757 LQGQLTLAELAPELANPIGNMA
-767 TTELLTSIT
+767 TSYVMVADVDGNIT
-776 GSGGNLLQNS
+776 GMRL
-786 GFDVDISGW
+786 
-795 GALWKQVPG
+795 GA
-804 DPTPT
+804 D
-809 IQRNLAGAPWTP
+809 
-821 TGMNTIGMVRAGMP
+821 
-835 TGVQDFGLEL
+835 
-845 VRCPAI
+845 
-851 EPGARYCV
+851 
-859 SSWLAAHRCPVD
+859 
-871 IAILFLDSVMAY
+871 
-883 IAGAEAHSA
+883 
-892 TTTASGGESL
+892 ASGS
-902 SGWVRRSIFVTAPAN
+902 TN
-917 ARYAYVFA
+917 
-925 RAYAA
+925 
-930 TGADPYAWMC
+930 
-940 RPMLER
+940 
-946 AVASQTVPSAWSQS
+946 
-960 AEGIT
+960 
-965 AAVKTTETTV
+965 
-975 AGLSAQYTIK
+975 
-985 VDVNGKVTGIGLA
+985 
-998 SSPSSSEI
+998 I

-1019 GSGTPQQVLTVG
+1019 GSGTPQPVLTVG

-1081 TGTFSGAL
+1081 TGTFSGVL
-1089 NAATGT
+1089 
-1095 FAGSLA
+1095 S
-1101 AGVLNAAAFDSI
+1101 AGVLNPANFDSYR
-1113 SYEYATAGTFNL
+1113 YEYAVAGGYNL
-1125 TIPAMNADWSAMKMK
+1125 TIPALKAGWSVMKMR
-1140 VSVQAAGGGGGGGSY
+1140 VTIQGAGGGGGGAFAKSSGTSTT
-1155 GGGGGGGGGG
+1155 GGIGNANGGRGQAG
-1165 AGQRVTY
+1165 ARIIY
-1172 DGIACTPGQVVGIV
+1172 DGVACTPGENIV
-1186 IGLGGNPGANGIYSA
+1186 ITIGAGGVGGASSIDGTATAGANGGVTSVAYGTTYSVN
-1201 ATSGTVGALTQV
+1201 SG
-1213 TYVSV
+1213 
-1218 TYGATAGTGG
+1218 
-1228 GSGWWAGQPV
+1228 
-1238 YALGGTIGGQNGLG
+1238 
-1252 TLGGG
+1252 
-1257 KGGDS
+1257 
-1262 TLAGGG
+1262 AGGG
-1268 AGAVGTANAGS
+1268 AASYGTSGATFEPADSFYAMAGIDDVYVNGGYGTYGYAIEGS
-1279 GLLGSGGGGACYSDE
+1279 DGAMGSGGGY
-1294 GNTAAAA
+1294 AAA
-1301 GGRGHVLIEFYDP
+1301 GLYYISSNFSWATSYGGVTASGNAGGGGYVLIEFYDP
-1314 NLLVLN
+1314 NTIVLN

-1327 TWLDTTGHGAVPAN
+1327 TWLDSIGHGAVPAN